1 MDETELDKT
10 EQATPFKLK
19 RARERG
25 AVARSMDLGF
35 FAALAAA
42 IGFLWVGGAAL
53 AMAIAHASGETLASA
68 GALGHDPQTLGTV
81 SARLAMPVI
90 RPLVTFAGALF
101 GIALVL
107 DFVQVG
113 PVFSAHPLK
122 PDLSR
127 INPAKGIKRLFS
139 WRMLVEALKAT
150 FKLAVYA
157 VIAWLVIGEMVSEQ
171 AVALAD
177 APHFGAVLVAA
188 LLRLMMFF
196 ALAALAFAV
205 VDQVWV
211 RREFAKRMR
220 MSRRE
225 LKREHRDREGEP
237 RQKQKRKQLHGELAK
252 AVRALR
258 AVKGADVILTNPTHY
273 AVALRY
279 DPATM
284 QAPHLVARGA
294 GEMAR
299 RIRSIAFT
307 YGVPTISDPALT
319 RALFRSSRTGS
330 EIPSAFYE
338 AVAGHYRRRGLG
350 QQQGAA

>member
-1 MDETELDKT
+1 MDETELDKS

-25 AVARSMDLGF
+25 SVARSMDLGF

-42 IGFLWVGGAAL
+42 IGFVWVGGAAL
-53 AMAIAHASGETLASA
+53 ALQVAHASGETLAAA
-68 GALGHDPQTLGTV
+68 GALGHSPQALGAV
-81 SARLAMPVI
+81 AARLALPVVQ
-90 RPLVTFAGALF
+90 PLATFAGALF

-107 DFVQVG
+107 DFFQVG
-113 PVFSAHPLK
+113 PVFSTHPLK
-122 PDLSR
+122 PDFSR
-127 INPAKGIKRLFS
+127 INPAKGFKRLFS

-157 VIAWLVIGEMVSEQ
+157 TIAWLVIREMLDER
-171 AVALAD
+171 ALALAD
-177 APHFGAVLVAA
+177 APHMGA
-188 LLRLMMFF
+188 LLLAIVLRLLMFF

-205 VDQVWV
+205 VDQIWV
-211 RREFAKRMR
+211 RREFGKKMR

-237 RQKQKRKQLHGELAK
+237 RQKQKRKQLHTELAK

-258 AVKGADVILTNPTHY
+258 EVRGSDVVLTNPTHY

-279 DPATM
+279 DPRTM
-284 QAPHLVARGA
+284 QAPHIVARGA

-307 YGVPTISDPALT
+307 YGVATISDPALT
-319 RALFRSSRTGS
+319 RALFRHGRPGA

-338 AVAGHYRRRGLG
+338 AVAGHYRKRALG
-350 QQQGAA
+350 KKEAA